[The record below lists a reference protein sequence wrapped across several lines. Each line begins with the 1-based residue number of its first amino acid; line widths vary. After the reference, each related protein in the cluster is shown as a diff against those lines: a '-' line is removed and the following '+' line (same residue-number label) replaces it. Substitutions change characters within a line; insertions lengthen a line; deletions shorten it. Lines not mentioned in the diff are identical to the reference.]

1 MNNLVKRAVFQLVI
15 MREMKES
22 VFRGERSA
30 GVTNSSHFN
39 LRFLLDAAPVF
50 TDLPRVLEVKENNQ
64 RGQIIK
70 NIYGQARSRW
80 NQNASIK
87 YTIIKGKL
95 VV

>member
-1 MNNLVKRAVFQLVI
+1 MGG
-15 MREMKES
+15 S
-22 VFRGERSA
+22 S
-30 GVTNSSHFN
+30 SSHFSVK
-39 LRFLLDAAPVF
+39 FFLDAAPVF

-87 YTIIKGKL
+87 YTITKGKL
-95 VV
+95 AV